1 MRIAVSAALAV
12 FALASS
18 ARAEAPVA
26 PPGAVAPAP
35 AAAAAPVVVPPAPT
49 AAEIQKVTNYFLNGK
64 DGGPILMDLVF
75 CADVKKNADG
85 KLACVDPLG
94 DTVKTG
100 DTLAAFVKLFAPKGG
115 KYEDIKL
122 RFLLNGEVRSTS
134 DFTVTEAWTGY
145 GNYKKTTA
153 SKPGTWEIE
162 VLRGDVVL
170 GKKSIVAQ

>member
-1 MRIAVSAALAV
+1 MRIAVSAALALCV
-12 FALASS
+12 IASS
-18 ARAEAPVA
+18 ANAEEPAA
-26 PPGAVAPAP
+26 SPPPTPAVAVP
-35 AAAAAPVVVPPAPT
+35 VPPAPT
-49 AAEIQKVTNYFLNGK
+49 AEEIQKVTNYFLFGK
-64 DGGPILMDLVF
+64 DGGPILMELTL
-75 CADVKKNADG
+75 CADVKKNVDG

-94 DTVKTG
+94 DTIKKG
-100 DTLAAFVKLFAPKGG
+100 DSLTAFVKLFAPKGG

-134 DFTVTEAWTGY
+134 DFTVTEAWTGF

-153 SKPGTWEIE
+153 SKPGTWEVE

>member
-1 MRIAVSAALAV
+1 MRIALSAALAV
-12 FALASS
+12 CAVASS
-18 ARAEAPVA
+18 ARAEAPPA
-26 PPGAVAPAP
+26 PAPAP
-35 AAAAAPVVVPPAPT
+35 AAVAPVPVPPAPT

-64 DGGPILMDLVF
+64 EGGPILMELSF
-75 CADVKKNADG
+75 CADVKKNAEG

-94 DTVKTG
+94 DTIKTG
-100 DTLAAFVKLFAPKGG
+100 ETIAAFVKLFAPKGG

-145 GNYKKTTA
+145 GNYKKSTA
-153 SKPGTWEIE
+153 SKPGTWEVE